1 MPTTTWDALTSRLQA
16 YLKAVFDLD
25 QAAEQAKAESF
36 RYDRIVDSR
45 PASVWRWIT
54 FATLETALGR
64 LPKRE
69 NAEVLLAELVT
80 LGLLERE
87 APEENSTARTRLKI
101 TPAGRKVVRQGLGI
115 APKRKGDL
123 SEQQTRYAQA
133 IVNAGL
139 AAWGEVEAAFHG
151 GSQGKAK
158 VDAWGQALRDRA
170 SQTHQDYL
178 ESLTRWEPC
187 AYPGCTNKIKVV
199 TYQHGIGQRESP
211 EPVRKM
217 RVWYQT
223 AGWHR
228 ELGSKDLV
236 PNSET
241 MSKSLYACSPG
252 RGPDVDPG

>member
-1 MPTTTWDALTSRLQA
+1 
-16 YLKAVFDLD
+16 
-25 QAAEQAKAESF
+25 
-36 RYDRIVDSR
+36 
-45 PASVWRWIT
+45 
-54 FATLETALGR
+54 
-64 LPKRE
+64 
-69 NAEVLLAELVT
+69 
-80 LGLLERE
+80 
-87 APEENSTARTRLKI
+87 
-101 TPAGRKVVRQGLGI
+101 
-115 APKRKGDL
+115 
-123 SEQQTRYAQA
+123 
-133 IVNAGL
+133 
-139 AAWGEVEAAFHG
+139 
-151 GSQGKAK
+151 

-241 MSKSLYACSPG
+241 MSKSLYACSPAHTEG
-252 RGPDVDPG
+252 VFRLVVGLTLTLDEAGEKRLLAIRYPVAVSQQARIEVADLAASTALSYVAQIKLGETPETSRAHIKALAHAQLAHVLDGAGDHFTDDLSKFQKIYLRTFTMGYTSGLKVRQYIVEGSQSYRSDARWHDLYAALSKL